1 MSDTVSQQAVFAV
14 CSACKGAKV
23 TGGFLPCR
31 ECRGMGQY
39 YRSKQDALYW
49 NFGLDTLHILLR
61 KWNKAV
67 QFGINGL
74 LFLLLVLNVYVL
86 FLLGRSY
93 MFDALP
99 WMSDVFVS
107 TRPLAGAFWFVMIF
121 NLYLFYRMYHA
132 LTSSRGKIT
141 FEKGVVRG
149 RNINISGVLHQT
161 VVDALDQTWMNV
173 MKQRQMPIR
182 PMQLLATLL
191 TNSDIEMVLARLGL
205 PFDALATALSRQLAY
220 YPPVKT
226 DDSLDDSV
234 QAIMLN
240 AYLIAERARSARVRV
255 TDVMQAIVLADEK
268 VQEIFYD
275 YRVEAV
281 KITNVLAWINFN
293 NMLIDRFHR
302 YRSKSIY
309 KPKGPINR
317 SYTAAATP
325 YLDSFGTDLTLLA
338 RAGRLPL
345 MVAREKELEE
355 LFRVMEGGKSV
366 VLVGEQG
373 VGKGMIIEGLANQM
387 TAEEVPKLF
396 QDKRLVT
403 LSLPFLVAGAA
414 RTGEVQERLLLVLQ
428 EILRSGNIILV
439 IEDIHN
445 LVGVSSAGTEN
456 IDLSDVLTQEIQRG
470 GVMAI
475 STSSPRDMTQYIERS
490 SLSGVLERVSVLE
503 PDRNSAIQIL
513 QANVG
518 AVEAKHKVFF
528 TYEALERTIDLSD
541 RYLHDQF
548 LPAKAINLMTEVG
561 SWAAKR
567 ERKLIIGEDI
577 AELVSRKTNIP
588 LMQVTQKESSKLMNL
603 EDIMHERMVDQEEAV
618 SLVASALRRAR
629 AELRDEKRPIANFLF
644 LGPTGVGK
652 TELAKTVAESYF
664 GNEEAMIRLDM
675 SEYQNQDSIGR
686 LIGVPGS
693 GSGGLLTENVRRSP
707 FALLLLDEIEKA
719 HADILNIFLQVMDD
733 GRLTDANGRTVDF
746 TNMILVATSNA
757 GAHYIQDEVLKKTP
771 IEQIK
776 EGLIRGGQLRDVF
789 RPEFLNR
796 FDGIVVFKP
805 LSEDDIFKIA
815 GLMLKSVRKR
825 LLNKG
830 IALTVTEAAQRELA
844 QAGFDPIFGAR
855 PLRRVIQERVDNALA
870 KYLLEG
876 QIGRRDEVILEVGG
890 KISVKKAQ
898 KL

>member
-1 MSDTVSQQAVFAV
+1 
-14 CSACKGAKV
+14 
-23 TGGFLPCR
+23 
-31 ECRGMGQY
+31 MGQY
-39 YRSKQDALYW
+39 YRSGHDALYLD
-49 NFGLDTLHILLR
+49 FGLDALHILLR
-61 KWNKAV
+61 KWNKGV
-67 QFGINGL
+67 QFGINGV
-74 LFLLLVLNVYVL
+74 LFLLLVLNVYLL
-86 FLLGRSY
+86 FLLGRGH

-99 WMSDVFVS
+99 WMSDIFVS
-107 TRPLAGAFWFVMIF
+107 LRPLAGAFWFVMIF

-132 LTSSRGKIT
+132 LTSSHGKIT
-141 FEKGVVRG
+141 FEKGRAG
-149 RNINISGVLHQT
+149 RNINIAGVLQQT
-161 VVDALDQTWMNV
+161 VIDVLDQTWMHV

-182 PMQLLATLL
+182 PMQLLSALL
-191 TNSDIEMVLARLGL
+191 TNDDIEMVLARLGL
-205 PFDALATALSRQLAY
+205 PFDALASALSRQIAY

-226 DDSLDDSV
+226 DDALDGEV

-240 AYLIAERARSARVRV
+240 AYLIAERARSTRVRV
-255 TDVMQAIVLADEK
+255 TDLMQAIVLADEK

-275 YRVEAV
+275 FRVDMV
-281 KITNVLAWINFN
+281 KVTNVIAWINFN

-302 YRSKSIY
+302 YRSKSVY

-325 YLDSFGTDLTLLA
+325 YLDSFGTDITQLA
-338 RAGRLPL
+338 RTGRLPL
-345 MVAREKELEE
+345 TVAREKELEE

-387 TAEEVPKLF
+387 AAEEVPKMF
-396 QDKRLVT
+396 QDKRLVS

-428 EILRSGNIILV
+428 EVLRSGNIILV
-439 IEDIHN
+439 VEDIHN

-470 GVMAI
+470 GVMVI
-475 STSSPRDMTQYIERS
+475 STSAPRDMTQYIERS

-503 PDRNSAIQIL
+503 PDRNSAIQIV

-518 AVEAKHKVFF
+518 AVEARHKVFF
-528 TYEALERTIDLSD
+528 TYEALERVVDLSD

-567 ERKLIIGEDI
+567 ERKLITGEDI

-588 LMQVTQKESSKLMNL
+588 LMQVTQKESSMLMNL
-603 EDIMHERMVDQEEAV
+603 EAIMHERMVDQEEAV
-618 SLVASALRRAR
+618 GLVASALRRAR
-629 AELRDEKRPIANFLF
+629 AELRDERRPIANFLF

-664 GNEEAMIRLDM
+664 GNENAMIRLDM

-707 FALLLLDEIEKA
+707 FALLLLDEIEKT

-776 EGLIRGGQLRDVF
+776 DGLIRGGQLRDVF

-815 GLMLKSVRKR
+815 GLMLKGVRKR

-830 IALTVTEAAQRELA
+830 ISLTVTEEAQRELA

-876 QIGRRDEVILEVGG
+876 QIGRRDEVILEAGG
-890 KISVKKAQ
+890 KISVRKAQ